1 VNPRKGRTLIISAVN
16 QKGGVGKTTTTVNL
30 AAVLSSANT
39 LNLAGLSPTAPPA
52 ETPEQASVL
61 YVDTDKQASGADAVQ
76 EAAEAAAQ
84 AEQMTRGT
92 VLNGRNLTTG
102 EPIGLPF
109 DFLQATTPAEIRAV
123 AEVAKN
129 YRHTLLDTAGSFD
142 DLSRSEAAIEVAD
155 FVLVPMLAEQ
165 MSRKPTQRTIETM
178 IRPLAG
184 DNFAIVIVN
193 WEARNGTGELLSAV
207 EWITDSGFP
216 LMNTTIRK
224 WTLVSKR
231 TICTVG
237 RRTRPALEI
246 LGEFQALAIEITQRG
261 R

>member
-1 VNPRKGRTLIISAVN
+1 LIISSVN
-16 QKGGVGKTTTTVNL
+16 QKGGVGKTTTTVNT

-39 LNLAGLSPTAPPA
+39 LNLAGLASPSSTTVPVDS
-52 ETPEQASVL
+52 PEQASVL

-76 EAAEAAAQ
+76 EAAEAAAK
-84 AEQMTRGT
+84 ADQMTRGT
-92 VLNGRNLTTG
+92 VLNGRNLSTG

-123 AEVAKN
+123 SKVAQN
-129 YRHTLLDTAGSFD
+129 YRHTLIDTAGSFD

-193 WEARNGTGELLSAV
+193 WEARNGTGELLSTV
-207 EWITDSGFP
+207 EWITDNGYP

-224 WTLVSKR
+224 WTLVSKK

-261 R
+261 K

>member
-1 VNPRKGRTLIISAVN
+1 MNPRKGRILIISAVN
-16 QKGGVGKTTTTVNL
+16 QKGGVGKTTTLLNL

-39 LNLAGLSPTAPPA
+39 NTASA
-52 ETPEQASVL
+52 ETPGQSSVL

-76 EAAEAAAQ
+76 DAAEAASQ

-102 EPIGLPF
+102 ESTGLPF

-123 AEVAKN
+123 PAIAEK
-129 YRHTLLDTAGSFD
+129 YRHTLVDTAGSFD
-142 DLSRSEAAIEVAD
+142 DLSRSEAAIEIAD
-155 FVLVPMLAEQ
+155 FILVPMLAEQ
-165 MSRKPTQRTIETM
+165 MSRKPTERTIETM
-178 IRPLAG
+178 IRPQVG

-193 WEARNGTGELLSAV
+193 WEARNGHGELLSAV
-207 EWITDSGFP
+207 EWITERGYP

-224 WTLVSKR
+224 WTLVSKK

-237 RRTRPALEI
+237 RRTRPALEV
-246 LGEFQALAIEITQRG
+246 LGEFQALAIETTQRG
-261 R
+261 N